1 MLTHAS
7 QLIRTPSASARRLEE
22 AMRFA
27 HRKAAEA
34 TAQSPAA
41 GLDIRPFVIPGLS
54 VASRAI
60 PNHIARSGIFAPIRR
75 GASIM
80 HKETVFLAARNIQ
93 IKGSGEQLSEDHADI
108 WMHAMYLQATCPA
121 GQHPVVNRADFLRDI
136 GRNTS
141 GASYQWLHDGM
152 KDLARFTLCMEA
164 RRPDGSAKY
173 SFGMHPA
180 CRVLPMMGGFDYA
193 DGIYTLVIDPRWAQI
208 FGNREYA
215 LIDWEARQKLRG
227 NLARSLQ
234 RLIATSA
241 DAQQRYSLQWLKDR
255 ARHTG
260 HLRNF
265 RAALLKALGELA
277 DLNLITDSK
286 IEIEKGREVAS
297 WVRNAESARNL

>member
-1 MLTHAS
+1 MFNPRSPA
-7 QLIRTPSASARRLEE
+7 AAAKRLED
-22 AMRFA
+22 AMSFA
-27 HRKAAEA
+27 YRKATEA
-34 TAQSPAA
+34 RIASPTA
-41 GLDIRPFVIPGLS
+41 GLDIRPFVVPGIS
-54 VASRAI
+54 EASRAI

-80 HKETVFLAARNIQ
+80 HKDTVFLSARNIQ
-93 IKGSGEQLSEDHADI
+93 ITGSGEQLSEDHADI
-108 WMHAMYLQATCPA
+108 WMHAMYLQATCPP
-121 GQHPVVNRADFLRDI
+121 GQRPIINRADFLRGI

-141 GASYQWLHDGM
+141 GASYQWLHEGM
-152 KDLARFTLCMEA
+152 KDLARFTLCIEA

-193 DGIYTLVIDPRWAQI
+193 DGVYTLVIDPRWAQI

-241 DAQQRYSLQWLKDR
+241 DIQQRYSLQWLKDR
-255 ARHTG
+255 AGFTG
-260 HLRNF
+260 RMRDWRSAILR
-265 RAALLKALGELA
+265 ALTELA
-277 DLNLITDSK
+277 DADLISSPK
-286 IEIEKGREVAS
+286 IEQEKGREVAV
-297 WVRNAESARNL
+297 WIRNSSRSAS

>member
-1 MLTHAS
+1 MLTPISHLTRSPA
-7 QLIRTPSASARRLEE
+7 AAAKRLED

-34 TAQSPAA
+34 VAVSPAA
-41 GLDIRPFVIPGLS
+41 GFDIRPFVVPGIS
-54 VASRAI
+54 EASRAI

-80 HKETVFLAARNIQ
+80 HKDTIFLSARNIQ
-93 IKGSGEQLSEDHADI
+93 ITGSGEQLSEDHADI

-121 GQHPVVNRADFLRDI
+121 GQRPIINRADFLRGI

-141 GASYQWLHDGM
+141 GASYQWLHEGM
-152 KDLARFTLCMEA
+152 KDLARFTLCIEA
-164 RRPDGSAKY
+164 RRADGSAKY

-193 DGIYTLVIDPRWAQI
+193 DGVYTLVIDPRWAQI

-215 LIDWEARQKLRG
+215 LIDWEARQQLRG

-234 RLIATSA
+234 RLIATSS
-241 DAQQRYSLQWLKDR
+241 DARQRYSLQWLKDR
-255 ARHTG
+255 SRHTG

-265 RAALLKALGELA
+265 RAALIKALGELA
-277 DLNLITDSK
+277 DLGIIASPE
-286 IEIEKGREVAS
+286 IELEKGREMAC
-297 WVRNAESARNL
+297 WIRNTGRETS

>member
-1 MLTHAS
+1 MLTHTSRLTRSPA
-7 QLIRTPSASARRLEE
+7 AAAKRLED

-34 TAQSPAA
+34 KTQSPTA
-41 GLDIRPFVIPGLS
+41 GLDIRPFIVPGIS
-54 VASRAI
+54 ETSRAI

-80 HKETVFLAARNIQ
+80 HKETVFLSARNIQ
-93 IKGSGEQLSEDHADI
+93 ITGSGEQLSEDHADI
-108 WMHAMYLQATCPA
+108 WMHAMYLQATSPA
-121 GQHPVVNRADFLRDI
+121 GQRPIVNRADFLRGI

-141 GASYQWLHDGM
+141 GASYQWLHEGM
-152 KDLARFTLCMEA
+152 KDLARFTLCIEA

-193 DGIYTLVIDPRWAQI
+193 DGVYTLVIDPRWAQI

-215 LIDWEARQKLRG
+215 LIDWETRQKLRG

-241 DAQQRYSLQWLKDR
+241 DTQQRYSLQWLKDR
-255 ARHTG
+255 AHHTG

-265 RAALLKALGELA
+265 RAALLKALEELT
-277 DLNLITDSK
+277 DLNLIASPQ
-286 IEIEKGREVAS
+286 IGLEKGREVAS
-297 WVRNAESARNL
+297 WVRNNGRSAS